1 MMLACHIL
9 MLLLLALIA
18 FYAGSETAL
27 TSVNRVWL
35 QERAKDGDRRA
46 ETARTLLDNANRF
59 FGTVLV
65 GNNLTHV
72 SLTAIAR
79 LTMGAFLTRSL
90 LVKQLAPALARPESS
105 WAAWLAAILLTPIV
119 LVFGEALP
127 KALGRRFANAG
138 TLAVARPMHWSAMLL
153 APLVWALGSLAKFLS
168 LTPQDDPPPSTHG
181 GVTRE
186 DLKVMAEM
194 LGEQHLVGE
203 DAAEML
209 QMVLELDQRPVE
221 TVMIPLIEIQ
231 SLPDTATLAELR
243 ELTARTGFSHLLIY
257 HERVDRITGV
267 ASLKEILALRPAECP
282 EEEFL
287 RQPVKP
293 YVNHK
298 LLFAPESQS
307 VSTLLDELRKRPLP
321 IAIVVDEYGG
331 MTGMVTA
338 EDLVELITGN
348 LGNERDEANS
358 GLQRLSPTSF
368 LCSGRMEIRDLESEL
383 GMDIP
388 NQGFETA
395 AGLVLKIAG
404 KIPSPGEHYH
414 YHQVSITILEVRHH
428 RICKLKFTRNQPTNK

>member
-1 MMLACHIL
+1 MLHIMFLLCHIL

-35 QERAKDGDRRA
+35 KERAKDGDRRA
-46 ETARTLLDNANRF
+46 QNACHLVENADRF

-79 LTMGAFLTRSL
+79 LTMGAFLAQSIIVRDIFPT
-90 LVKQLAPALARPESS
+90 LAKPDSS
-105 WAAWLAAILLTPIV
+105 WAAWLASLVVTPVV
-119 LVFGEALP
+119 LIFGEALP
-127 KALGRRFANAG
+127 KALGRQFANRFTLSIAG
-138 TLAVARPMHWSAMLL
+138 PMRWSERLL
-153 APLVWALGSLAKFLS
+153 NPFVWALSGLARLLS
-168 LTPQDDPPPSTHG
+168 LTPDTNEPMTSRS

-203 DAAEML
+203 AAAEML
-209 QMVLELDQRPVE
+209 QTVLELDQRPVE

-231 SLPDTATLAELR
+231 SLPDTATLDDLR
-243 ELTARTGFSHLLIY
+243 RLTAQTGFTHLLVY
-257 HERVDRITGV
+257 HERVDRITGAV
-267 ASLKEILALRPAECP
+267 CLKEILAQRPEDLS
-282 EEEFL
+282 EEAFL
-287 RQPVKP
+287 RQDVKP
-293 YVNHK
+293 FVNRK
-298 LLFAPESQS
+298 ILFAPESQS
-307 VSTLLDELRKRPLP
+307 VSTLLDELRKRSLP

-331 MTGMVTA
+331 MTGMVTV

-348 LGNERDEANS
+348 LGDERDEANS
-358 GLQRLSPTSF
+358 GFRRISPNAF
-368 LCSGRMEIRDLESEL
+368 LCSGRMEIRDLEEQL

-388 NQGFETA
+388 NQGFETT
-395 AGLVLKIAG
+395 AGLVLKLAG

-414 YHQVSITILEVRHH
+414 YHHVSFTVLEVRQH
-428 RICKLKFTRNQPTNK
+428 RITKLKVQLN

>member
-1 MMLACHIL
+1 MFLFCHIL

-35 QERAKDGDRRA
+35 KERAKDGDHRA
-46 ETARTLLDNANRF
+46 KDACVMVENADRF

-65 GNNLTHV
+65 GNNLAHV

-79 LTMGAFLTRSL
+79 LTMDAFLAHSITVQKLCPALGHPGSSWSSWLTSL
-90 LVKQLAPALARPESS
+90 L
-105 WAAWLAAILLTPIV
+105 ITPII
-119 LVFGEALP
+119 LVFAEAVP
-127 KALGRRFANAG
+127 KALGRQFANSF
-138 TLAVARPMHWSAMLL
+138 TLAVGRPMRWSEHLL
-153 APLVWALGSLAKFLS
+153 APLVWAISGLARLLS
-168 LTPQDDPPPSTHG
+168 LTPDPKQAPASRG

-194 LGEQHLVGE
+194 LGEQHVVGE
-203 DAAEML
+203 EAAEML
-209 QMVLELDQRPVE
+209 QTVLEIDQRPVE

-231 SLPDTATLAELR
+231 SLPDTATLGEVWKHTAE
-243 ELTARTGFSHLLIY
+243 TGFNHLLIY
-257 HERVDRITGV
+257 HERVDRIIGSV
-267 ASLKEILALRPAECP
+267 SFKEVLAQRPENLS
-282 EEEFL
+282 EEDFL
-287 RQPVKP
+287 RQQVKP
-293 YVNHK
+293 FVNRK

-307 VSTLLDELRKRPLP
+307 VSTLLDELRRRPIP

-348 LGNERDEANS
+348 LGDERDEANS
-358 GLQRLSPTSF
+358 GLLRIAPNAF
-368 LCSGRMEIRDLESEL
+368 LCSGRMEIRDLEELL

-395 AGLVLKIAG
+395 AGLVLKLAG
-404 KIPSPGEHYH
+404 KIPAPGEHYQFH
-414 YHQVSITILEVRHH
+414 HVVITVLEVRQH
-428 RICKLKFTRNQPTNK
+428 RIVKLKFQTT

>member
-1 MMLACHIL
+1 MFFLCHIL

-35 QERAKDGDRRA
+35 KERAKDGDRRA
-46 ETARTLLDNANRF
+46 QNACRLVENADRF

-79 LTMGAFLTRSL
+79 LTMGAFLAHSL
-90 LVKQLAPALARPESS
+90 TIHELAPTMAQPDSS
-105 WAAWLAAILLTPIV
+105 WAAWLASLVVTPVV

-127 KALGRRFANAG
+127 KALGRHFANSL
-138 TLAVARPMHWSAMLL
+138 TLSVSGPMRWSEQLL
-153 APLVWALGSLAKFLS
+153 APFVWALNGIARLLA
-168 LTPQDDPPPSTHG
+168 LTPETNEPVGNRS

-203 DAAEML
+203 EAAEML
-209 QMVLELDQRPVE
+209 QTVLELDQRPVE
-221 TVMIPLIEIQ
+221 TVMVPLIDIQ
-231 SLPDTATLAELR
+231 SLPDTATLDDLQL
-243 ELTARTGFSHLLIY
+243 LTAQTGFTHLLVY
-257 HERVDRITGV
+257 HERVDRIIGV
-267 ASLKEILALRPAECP
+267 VCLKEILTQCPAELS
-282 EEEFL
+282 EAEFL
-287 RQPVKP
+287 RQSVKP
-293 YVNHK
+293 YINRK
-298 LLFAPESQS
+298 ILFAPESQS
-307 VSTLLDELRKRPLP
+307 VSTLLDELRHRPLP

-331 MTGMVTA
+331 MTGMVTV
-338 EDLVELITGN
+338 EDLVELIAGN
-348 LGNERDEANS
+348 LGDERDEANS
-358 GLQRLSPTSF
+358 GFRRLSANAF
-368 LCSGRMEIRDLESEL
+368 LCSGRMEIRDLEEQL

-395 AGLVLKIAG
+395 AGLVLKLAG

-414 YHQVSITILEVRHH
+414 YHHVSFTVLEVRQH
-428 RICKLKFTRNQPTNK
+428 RITKLKVQRN